1 VAVNGYDAVQNVTID
16 DMDVVIALNRAVED
30 GPSGAEGRIEG
41 D

>member
-1 VAVNGYDAVQNVTID
+1 MKEIEERVEVLT
-16 DMDVVIALNRAVED
+16 ALNRAVED